1 MKIELSKNTEL
12 VKKIDEGLKQNQ
24 KEYGKRY
31 CPCVIPSLYM
41 AENNADYICPCKE
54 FLESTELGECH
65 CGKYVKTEL

>member
-31 CPCVIPSLYM
+31 CPCSIVH
-41 AENNADYICPCKE
+41 DDDHICPCKE